1 MARKQPGL
9 PDRATPTTQKS
20 RVTSGIIGGILL
32 GLGGI
37 WLGWLFLHQFGGSY
51 LQLPAFPLTGFAP
64 TAQPGI
70 QQIAP
75 LIAEGITLGQPSQTP
90 AINQQQATLL
100 ASQLEPNAATNAK
113 KTSVQYVLLN
123 VSNKGIPTIHANL
136 NNVPVWMVL
145 YQKIPLQPA
154 DASVDPAS
162 SSRSSYDLY
171 LFLDA
176 NSGKELLAIQV

>member
-75 LIAEGITLGQPSQTP
+75 LRQKDQCSVCAVECL
-90 AINQQQATLL
+90 QQRH
-100 ASQLEPNAATNAK
+100 P
-113 KTSVQYVLLN
+113 Y
-123 VSNKGIPTIHANL
+123 
-136 NNVPVWMVL
+136 
-145 YQKIPLQPA
+145 
-154 DASVDPAS
+154 DPC
-162 SSRSSYDLY
+162 
-171 LFLDA
+171 
-176 NSGKELLAIQV
+176 